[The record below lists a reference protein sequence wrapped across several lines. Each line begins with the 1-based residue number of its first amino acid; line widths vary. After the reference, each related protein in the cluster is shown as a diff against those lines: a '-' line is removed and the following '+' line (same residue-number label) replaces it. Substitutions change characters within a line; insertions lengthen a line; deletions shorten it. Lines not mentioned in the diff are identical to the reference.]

1 MLWCTERRAP
11 AQELG
16 LGRLG
21 AKLAAL
27 LLAFV
32 AIPAAAQTAETVEGL
47 GPADSD
53 WELEYVGQ
61 FGDANGSSDNR
72 QHSGP
77 SFRAVSRG

>member
-1 MLWCTERRAP
+1 MLRCTERRAP

-32 AIPAAAQTAETVEGL
+32 AVPAATQTAETVEGL
-47 GPADSD
+47 GLADGD
-53 WELEYVGQ
+53 RELEYVGQ
-61 FGDANGSSDNR
+61 FGDANGSSDER
-72 QHSGP
+72 QHSGQ
-77 SFRAVSRG
+77 SFRGVSRG